1 MVDKSGRRRTQQRI
15 TLMTEFDTD
24 GRRILWELV
33 RADYEAG
40 TRTLNTV
47 ARRHR
52 LPRAMIEERA
62 RLGRWSRPDG
72 EKTDR
77 HILIHKLQALLER
90 QIDAMD
96 ENMRGDGKQEAA
108 VLSSLVRDLERLI
121 GIEKAESGRQANGVT
136 REMRDIQKKL
146 EDRINAITKG

>member
-1 MVDKSGRRRTQQRI
+1 
-15 TLMTEFDTD
+15 MTEFDTD